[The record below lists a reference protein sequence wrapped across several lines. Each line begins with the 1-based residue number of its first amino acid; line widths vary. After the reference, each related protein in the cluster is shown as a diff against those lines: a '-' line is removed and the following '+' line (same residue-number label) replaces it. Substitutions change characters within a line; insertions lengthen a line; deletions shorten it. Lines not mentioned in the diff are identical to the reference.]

1 MDTVK
6 KYKRLPYGNSDFQS
20 IRTKNYAYV
29 DKTRYIEML
38 ENESNKNQFFI
49 RPRKFG
55 KSLFFMT
62 LSYYYDLNEAANFE
76 QLFGDLYIGKHP
88 TPERNSYAVLKFD
101 FSGLDTSGEKE
112 FVKSF
117 SQNVENT
124 VSHFINTYRSIL
136 PDRAA
141 IMQKIENSGVGSL
154 EVAFNAINAIGK
166 QIYLIIDEYD
176 HFANDLIAMGTHLG
190 NNFYK
195 AMIAANGLVRDFY
208 ERIKAGAKSSVV
220 NRTFITGIS
229 PVMLDDLTSGYNIA
243 VILTLNPKYNEMMGF
258 TQEEVE
264 WLMRETGVNP
274 DHITIDMQEYYN
286 GYLFNEEGAHRVYNP
301 SMMVY
306 FFEQILQFNKPPKN
320 IIDLNLKTD
329 YGRLRRLIQN
339 DRNRETLLQIVKE
352 DGITAEILEKFSIDM
367 LNDDDYFISLLFY
380 MGLLTIKES
389 RLYQLKLIIPNY
401 SIKTLYWEYIMKLT
415 RETSPDMNIETRYLN
430 EAIYDLATKGDP
442 ESFISYISQNA
453 FAKLSDHDLKQFD
466 EKYIQILL
474 LSYLFMSKAYVPMSE
489 YEAVPGR
496 ADIYLQRSP
505 QFPEIK
511 YEWLFELKYCKAGA
525 KPAEIAAQQKAGEE
539 QINQYLASHRL
550 CERSDLK
557 AAVIVFTG
565 KNKYKMKVL
574 R

>member
-1 MDTVK
+1 
-6 KYKRLPYGNSDFQS
+6 
-20 IRTKNYAYV
+20 
-29 DKTRYIEML
+29 
-38 ENESNKNQFFI
+38 
-49 RPRKFG
+49 
-55 KSLFFMT
+55 
-62 LSYYYDLNEAANFE
+62 
-76 QLFGDLYIGKHP
+76 
-88 TPERNSYAVLKFD
+88 
-101 FSGLDTSGEKE
+101 
-112 FVKSF
+112 
-117 SQNVENT
+117 
-124 VSHFINTYRSIL
+124 
-136 PDRAA
+136 
-141 IMQKIENSGVGSL
+141 
-154 EVAFNAINAIGK
+154 
-166 QIYLIIDEYD
+166 
-176 HFANDLIAMGTHLG
+176 
-190 NNFYK
+190 
-195 AMIAANGLVRDFY
+195 
-208 ERIKAGAKSSVV
+208 
-220 NRTFITGIS
+220 
-229 PVMLDDLTSGYNIA
+229 
-243 VILTLNPKYNEMMGF
+243 
-258 TQEEVE
+258 
-264 WLMRETGVNP
+264 
-274 DHITIDMQEYYN
+274 MQEYYN

-306 FFEQILQFNKPPKN
+306 FFEQILQFSKPPKN

-339 DRNRETLLQIVKE
+339 DSNRETLIRIVKE

-367 LNDDDYFISLLFY
+367 LNDNDYFISLLFY

-389 RLYQLKLIIPNY
+389 RRYQLKLIIPNY

-415 RETSPDMNIETRYLN
+415 RETSPDMKIETGLLN

-442 ESFISYISQNA
+442 ESFISYISQSA

-511 YEWLFELKYCKAGA
+511 YEWLFELKYCKTGA

-539 QINQYLASHRL
+539 QLNQYLASHRL
-550 CERSDLK
+550 GERSDLK